1 MGRNPAPIVEEE
13 KMKRIAAT
21 LLLVMLFA
29 WPARAQEVT
38 LDNGTGTS
46 NFVPVWK
53 DRSSLDTGL
62 TIIKNAQTP
71 GDPQINTQESF
82 MGAIKPLLACLA
94 RNGTRAVVLE
104 EDAFSP
110 VVAITSGE
118 SAGCRG
124 NVLLPFIRQ

>member
-1 MGRNPAPIVEEE
+1 
-13 KMKRIAAT
+13 MKRIAAT

-38 LDNGTGTS
+38 LDNGTGPS

-62 TIIKNAQTP
+62 TIIKNTQTP
-71 GDPQINTQESF
+71 SDPQITQESVTTE
-82 MGAIKPLLACLA
+82 IKQLLACLA
-94 RNGTRAVVLE
+94 RNGTQAVVLE
-104 EDAFSP
+104 KDNFSP
-110 VVAITSGE
+110 IVAITSGE

-124 NVLLPFIRQ
+124 NVLLPFIRK